1 MTCNF
6 NKHNVRVYHW
16 VMRDITH
23 DMVQKDENGY
33 FVEYYQT
40 EFFWLIESLSSKF
53 DVMIKRDKDKNL
65 MIFLDDLG
73 RSFKQR

>member
-1 MTCNF
+1 MKYKT
-6 NKHNVRVYHW
+6 RVYHW

-23 DMVQKDENGY
+23 DMIQKDEDGY
-33 FVEYYQT
+33 FIEYYDN
-40 EFFWLIESLSSKF
+40 EFIWIVDELSSKF
-53 DVMIKRDKDKNL
+53 DMMIKRDKDKNL